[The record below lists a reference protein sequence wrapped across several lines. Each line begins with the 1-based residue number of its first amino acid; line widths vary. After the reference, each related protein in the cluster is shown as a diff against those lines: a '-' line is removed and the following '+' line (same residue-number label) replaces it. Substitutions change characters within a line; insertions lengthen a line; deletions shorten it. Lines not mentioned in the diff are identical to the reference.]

1 MWKNLNEGNEKSVT
15 LEISGIN
22 EEFYITLEADDS
34 EIASKGT
41 VKITATVQG
50 EFDEFYF
57 GETPLLESP
66 AVITVNKDG
75 NYVFTDKKDD
85 TVITSNIVI
94 TAFSELN
101 KEPAVEVTVNGM
113 KMDITATP
121 VAGTSIK
128 TIEVLKDGASLK
140 KVNYK
145 SQATAIPQIVPEFIQ

>member
-1 MWKNLNEGNEKSVT
+1 M
-15 LEISGIN
+15 
-22 EEFYITLEADDS
+22 
-34 EIASKGT
+34 
-41 VKITATVQG
+41 
-50 EFDEFYF
+50 
-57 GETPLLESP
+57 
-66 AVITVNKDG
+66 
-75 NYVFTDKKDD
+75 
-85 TVITSNIVI
+85 I

-101 KEPAVEVTVNGM
+101 KGPAVEVTVNGM